1 VGTGHG
7 QLQIQLQPEQ
17 ERLAATLLDKF
28 GDAVDLKVGAFPY
41 PMPPESNS
49 EVVRRPNIS
58 NSQISLITED
68 NVDVALLEPLEIIS
82 GRTGRGVLV
91 FINRGRNEVVLNTN
105 GWLTARVVD
114 PLTGEVVGGFVG
126 MQAMPLIRFSM
137 PPGETV
143 TVPVS
148 VGTASFKR
156 SLGYLVPPG
165 EWMID
170 VTVKVND
177 VGDRRIPLQ
186 SITIT
191 PSS

>member
-1 VGTGHG
+1 
-7 QLQIQLQPEQ
+7 
-17 ERLAATLLDKF
+17 
-28 GDAVDLKVGAFPY
+28 
-41 PMPPESNS
+41 
-49 EVVRRPNIS
+49 
-58 NSQISLITED
+58 
-68 NVDVALLEPLEIIS
+68 
-82 GRTGRGVLV
+82 
-91 FINRGRNEVVLNTN
+91 
-105 GWLTARVVD
+105 
-114 PLTGEVVGGFVG
+114 
-126 MQAMPLIRFSM
+126 MPLIRFSM